1 MEQEKSL
8 VYCDATRMVRTS
20 GGGPDRSS
28 EEALVMSVERRVW
41 PVSSFMILNNLNKG
55 MIDYYETKSQPITRL
70 MVWQSYRK
78 VRANKGSAG
87 IDEMSWQDLDKD
99 LSSQL
104 YKLWNRLSSG
114 SYFPMAVKEV
124 EIPKGTAGGT
134 RKLGIPTIIDRIAQ
148 QVVKTHLEQ
157 IVEPY
162 FHDSSYGYRP
172 LRSCH
177 QAVEKAMYNAG
188 ELRLDNRPGHPRF
201 L

>member
-1 MEQEKSL
+1 
-8 VYCDATRMVRTS
+8 
-20 GGGPDRSS
+20 
-28 EEALVMSVERRVW
+28 MSVERRVW
-41 PVSSFMILNNLNKG
+41 PVSGFMIVNNLSQG

-87 IDEMSWQDLDKD
+87 TDEMSWQDLDKD

-124 EIPKGTAGGT
+124 EIPKGTSGSV
-134 RKLGIPTIIDRIAQ
+134 RKLGIPSILDRIAQ
-148 QVVKTHLEQ
+148 QVAKTHLEQ
-157 IVEPY
+157 IVEPH

-172 LRSCH
+172 SRSCH

-188 ELRLDNRPGHPRF
+188 ELRLDN
-201 L
+201 